1 MLFARES
8 GAGYLFA
15 PLFAA
20 SVLLAFLEANSRLLE
35 PLRAGIGVLAVPIYS
50 VAQAPHAARAYGE
63 RLMASE
69 DQVTALQR
77 QVMELSLEVQESR
90 ADRVENARLRQ
101 LLGSRPGESN
111 RVVVAELLSVVPDPN
126 KHRVVIDKGLNDG
139 VAMGAAV
146 LDAAG
151 LFGQVVEASVF
162 TSVVL
167 LVTDKTHATPVEA
180 ERNGWRSIAA
190 GSGGFD
196 FLELEAVPQSADIM
210 EGDLLVTSG
219 LGGRFPAG
227 YHVGE
232 VIEVEKRPTARFAR
246 VTVRPTVKSDRGRH
260 VLVIL
265 DEPGRA
271 AGEAV
276 EREPD
281 AVGAPPPEGTA
292 ERNEL
297 GPAA

>member
-1 MLFARES
+1 M
-8 GAGYLFA
+8 
-15 PLFAA
+15 
-20 SVLLAFLEANSRLLE
+20 LLALLEANSRLLE
-35 PLRAGIGVLAVPIYS
+35 PLRAGIGVLATPIYGI
-50 VAQAPHAARAYGE
+50 AQAPHAARAYGE

-69 DQVTALQR
+69 DRVTALQR

-101 LLGSRPGESN
+101 LLGSRPQESN
-111 RVVVAELLSVVPDPN
+111 RVVVAELLAVVPDPN

-139 VAMGAAV
+139 VATGAAV
-146 LDAAG
+146 LDEAG

-265 DEPGRA
+265 DEPGDVARDA
-271 AGEAV
+271 AEHPLEAV
-276 EREPD
+276 DTPPSDAASERS
-281 AVGAPPPEGTA
+281 G
-292 ERNEL
+292 L